1 MRHGL
6 LILVLLAGMAFAAG
20 LSTTY
25 ATTDGV
31 GFRLSAGEL
40 TSSTVGL
47 RDGSYTRLSMED
59 AENLS
64 MFGLPRLPVYRALIE
79 VPVGAEVEVAVE
91 PIRIEQVSAP
101 AAPVEPGIRSAP
113 KSRPRS
119 EYTMDLDD
127 AVYSEGRS
135 FPESWARVV
144 DTGMMRGRRVVMVEV
159 TPLRWTPGS
168 SRMDM
173 LAAADVQVSFSQ
185 GDMAETARLAQRYS
199 SPYYDRYLDRA
210 LVNYGTFS
218 LDGGHDSPPSPYLI
232 VGHSSFT
239 DTAMDSFVTWK
250 ESLGFDVTMV
260 DLTETGDTAEEIEA
274 YILDAIENWTNPP
287 EFVLLVGDTNYLPGN
302 TATEY
307 SGVTDLYYV
316 ALDDGGYFP
325 DAFIGRFPARTSG
338 DAVLM
343 ADRVIDYEQN
353 VSGTDPWI
361 QNTCWIASNDNSS
374 VSEGTHN
381 YCIDNYLDPLEYTW
395 DKVYPAQGGTASDA
409 ISSINGGVSMLTF
422 SGHGSQTS
430 WGDMS
435 FGSSDFAQLT
445 NDGEFPG
452 VLSHACLT
460 GDYEVETAWC
470 ETWTR
475 TPSRGGLWFWGSV
488 PSSYWDEDDIQQRAE
503 YEWFLEGDRVEWPMG
518 FLDGGLLAVYEYYS
532 GGGRSKYYYE
542 AYNLMGDPSVDMWVW
557 GEETS
562 VEGPDSSYLNGP
574 LAVASP
580 NPVMS
585 GATVRVSG
593 SGYGSLEVYDLSGR
607 LVATPYRGELASNMS
622 VHWDA
627 SSLRPGVYFLRLR
640 QGGSAATAKVTVL
653 R

>member
-1 MRHGL
+1 
-6 LILVLLAGMAFAAG
+6 
-20 LSTTY
+20 
-25 ATTDGV
+25 
-31 GFRLSAGEL
+31 
-40 TSSTVGL
+40 
-47 RDGSYTRLSMED
+47 
-59 AENLS
+59 
-64 MFGLPRLPVYRALIE
+64 
-79 VPVGAEVEVAVE
+79 
-91 PIRIEQVSAP
+91 
-101 AAPVEPGIRSAP
+101 
-113 KSRPRS
+113 
-119 EYTMDLDD
+119 
-127 AVYSEGRS
+127 
-135 FPESWARVV
+135 
-144 DTGMMRGRRVVMVEV
+144 MV
-159 TPLRWTPGS
+159 
-168 SRMDM
+168 
-173 LAAADVQVSFSQ
+173 
-185 GDMAETARLAQRYS
+185 
-199 SPYYDRYLDRA
+199 
-210 LVNYGTFS
+210 N
-218 LDGGHDSPPSPYLI
+218 
-232 VGHSSFT
+232 
-239 DTAMDSFVTWK
+239 
-250 ESLGFDVTMV
+250 
-260 DLTETGDTAEEIEA
+260 LTETGDTAEEIEA

-287 EFVLLVGDTNYLPGN
+287 EFVLLVGDSNYLPGN

-307 SGVTDLYYV
+307 SGATDLYYV
-316 ALDDGGYFP
+316 TLDDGGYIP

-353 VSGTDPWI
+353 VAGTDPWI

-374 VSEGTHN
+374 ISEGTHN
-381 YCIDNYLDPLEYTW
+381 YCIDNYLDPLDYTW

-409 ISSINGGVSMLTF
+409 VTSINGGVSMLTF

-452 VLSHACLT
+452 VISHACLT

-503 YEWFLEGDRVEWPMG
+503 FEWFLSGDRIEWPMG
-518 FLDGGLLAVYEYYS
+518 FLNGGKLAVYEYYS
-532 GGGRSKYYYE
+532 AGGRTKYYYE

-562 VEGPDSSYLNGP
+562 VEGPDSSYLNGS

-580 NPVMS
+580 NPVMA

-593 SGYGSLEVYDLSGR
+593 VGYGSLEVYDLSGR
-607 LVATPYRGELASNMS
+607 LVATPYRGELANNMS